1 MEQPKTPQ
9 KDANKLSNFR
19 HHLHKFT
26 PGSASLPKSVLLD
39 RNVVSRE
46 RSSTFSA
53 ERLKLGKQRVAK
65 EEASKQLVIRSRQ
78 VTSSRSFGK
87 TLTPKQTIKATL
99 KPQKI
104 DRSTPCLTAPKKR
117 NVEEF
122 MQTSL
127 KYGDK
132 IVKIMESSSIS
143 PKKPDRPSLSRPDLE
158 KFNLTDAMKQA
169 KANDSR
175 SVYMQVRELHK
186 QLIRRRKSSCGLDSG
201 DCTERSIPCIVSSSC
216 LPTERSVEETAKIK
230 PGPASNR
237 LSRRMKTSF
246 R

>member
-1 MEQPKTPQ
+1 M
-9 KDANKLSNFR
+9 
-19 HHLHKFT
+19 
-26 PGSASLPKSVLLD
+26 
-39 RNVVSRE
+39 
-46 RSSTFSA
+46 
-53 ERLKLGKQRVAK
+53 
-65 EEASKQLVIRSRQ
+65 
-78 VTSSRSFGK
+78 
-87 TLTPKQTIKATL
+87 
-99 KPQKI
+99 KPQKL

-143 PKKPDRPSLSRPDLE
+143 PKKDDRPTLSHPTTLE
-158 KFNLTDAMKQA
+158 KFNLTDAIKQA

-186 QLIRRRKSSCGLDSG
+186 QQIRKRKSSSGLDSG
-201 DCTERSIPCIVSSSC
+201 NCTERSTPCIVSNSC
-216 LPTERSVEETAKIK
+216 LPTERSVEETVKIK
-230 PGPASNR
+230 PGLAQMR